1 MKNCKHCTKQRECND
16 KGLYWQCDG
25 EYKTIT
31 VLDNIKKV
39 VDKIIRL
46 FDIKQRGKYE

>member
-1 MKNCKHCTKQRECND
+1 
-16 KGLYWQCDG
+16 
-25 EYKTIT
+25 

-46 FDIKQRGKYE
+46 FDIKQRGKYEWFI